1 MFNFFKS
8 GKQKSGADK
17 TGNITNEQ
25 WMAALSPPP
34 EELFVEK
41 LRKHLVLGLKPA
53 LSRYVDRELHDF
65 VEDTAQDSIILI
77 LQKIDSFRGESRF
90 TTWALKIAVR
100 QGLTELRRKKWQ
112 DVSLDRP
119 AGVDDESQTG
129 MAESYM
135 NDASKQDPDPSQLT
149 HEQMMLNKVMKMMNE
164 VLTEKQRLAI
174 TNLMIKEMP
183 IVVVA
188 EKMNIK
194 QNALYKLV
202 HDARLK
208 LKKKLESEGMN
219 LEDLYAQR

>member
-1 MFNFFKS
+1 M
-8 GKQKSGADK
+8 
-17 TGNITNEQ
+17 E
-25 WMAALSPPP
+25 ALAPPP
-34 EELFVEK
+34 EEVFVEK
-41 LRKHLVLGLKPA
+41 LRKHLVSGLKPA
-53 LSRYVDRELHDF
+53 LSRYVDRELNDF
-65 VEDTAQDSIILI
+65 VEDTAQDSIVII
-77 LQKIDSFRGESRF
+77 LQKIESFRGDSRF

-119 AGVDDESQTG
+119 AGIEDDRQASVS
-129 MAESYM
+129 ESYM
-135 NDASKQDPDPSQLT
+135 KDSAGQDPDPSQLT

-208 LKKKLESEGMN
+208 LKKRLESEGLN